1 MKLKLHGAGETLIFN
16 HTLSNIN
23 TVTAGSAERISLI
36 ERLQSSPDDDRESDY
51 ERAISLIHSVLV
63 EDLRVS
69 ADIMICVTNRR
80 SSIDCHH
87 HLPLKDLYN
96 EESNFY

>member
-1 MKLKLHGAGETLIFN
+1 MKLEPHRAGETLIFN
-16 HTLSNIN
+16 YTLSDIN

-69 ADIMICVTNRR
+69 ADIMICVTNSR
-80 SSIDCHH
+80 S
-87 HLPLKDLYN
+87 
-96 EESNFY
+96 